1 MMRRFLASPER
12 FTGLNDI
19 HDSDPTLRTGPSGCC
34 AVRRIAIKIFIVRT
48 TTVLFSTMIIQTNF
62 TVLMGAFV
70 IRIIKRMRR
79 PPERPS
85 CRLLSVIAFCG
96 ICSILHWSHV
106 TAFSIERHHAKIVA
120 TGRTKLFVSS
130 RRKTTTTTTNTLTN
144 PEIRRYSRH
153 LVLSDVGMAGQQAL
167 KDASVL
173 VVGAGGLGSP
183 CLLYLAAA
191 GVGHVGIVDADT
203 VDESNLQRQ
212 IIHGTSTVGKSKCQ
226 SAKERIVDINPN
238 VNVRLYEE
246 EFTSETAM
254 RILGDGFDDNRP
266 YDVVVDGSDNFP
278 TKYLINDA
286 CDIIGIPWVYS
297 AILAFEGQLSVFNF
311 PVGIGPTYR
320 DLLPTP
326 PPPGDVPSCAE
337 GGVLGVLPGTMGCLQ
352 ATEVIKL
359 ILNRRPD
366 ELTTGRVLVFDA
378 MAMKFNQVGLEKVKP
393 EDGREVITE
402 LIDYQGF
409 CAGPKS
415 TASGTTT
422 TQTPTLQLAP
432 DHSIK
437 NGRTMDEAE
446 EEAAALVL
454 LQSSS
459 SSFHSLT
466 PHECLDKLSSGWTPW
481 VLDVRLHT
489 ENDIVALPFTDRV
502 APHRTVKLEH
512 IPITGDVLVYCKA
525 GVRGKKA
532 CTRLIELGVDSN
544 RLYNLDGGIM
554 KWQADIDPSMPR
566 Y

>member
-1 MMRRFLASPER
+1 LWSA
-12 FTGLNDI
+12 
-19 HDSDPTLRTGPSGCC
+19 
-34 AVRRIAIKIFIVRT
+34 IAYCSFY
-48 TTVLFSTMIIQTNF
+48 
-62 TVLMGAFV
+62 
-70 IRIIKRMRR
+70 
-79 PPERPS
+79 
-85 CRLLSVIAFCG
+85 
-96 ICSILHWSHV
+96 SILCWSHV
-106 TAFSIERHHAKIVA
+106 TAFSIEHHLKIDP
-120 TGRTKLFVSS
+120 TSSSTKLFVSS
-130 RRKTTTTTTNTLTN
+130 SHKSSATTTNTLTN

-226 SAKERIVDINPN
+226 SAKERILDINPN
-238 VNVRLYEE
+238 VHVRLYEE
-246 EFTSETAM
+246 EFTSDTAM
-254 RILGDGFDDNRP
+254 RILGDGFDKDRP

-278 TKYLINDA
+278 TKYLINDS

-311 PVGIGPTYR
+311 PVGVGPTYR

-359 ILNRRPD
+359 ILKRRPE
-366 ELTTGRVLVFDA
+366 ELTTGRVLLFDA
-378 MAMKFNQVGLEKVKP
+378 MAMKFNQVGLEKVTP
-393 EDGREVITE
+393 EDGREIITE

-415 TASGTTT
+415 TATSTTT
-422 TQTPTLQLAP
+422 TKTTTLQLAP
-432 DHSIK
+432 DQSIP

-446 EEAAALVL
+446 EVPVALVVL
-454 LQSSS
+454 GQSSLP
-459 SSFHSLT
+459 SFHSLT
-466 PHECLDKLSSGWTPW
+466 SHECLDKLSSGWTPW
-481 VLDVRLHT
+481 VLDVRLQT
-489 ENDIVALPFTDRV
+489 EHDIVALPFTDRV

-512 IPITGDVLVYCKA
+512 IPTTGDVLVYCKA

-532 CTRLIELGVDSN
+532 CTRLMELGVEAN